1 MKESSLSV
9 ISARG
14 ALGRGQDESVMFWL
28 GENGWRGVMMVR
40 PRGVPM
46 YLVCLMLAEGPFV
59 SITRPTEVV

>member
-1 MKESSLSV
+1 
-9 ISARG
+9 
-14 ALGRGQDESVMFWL
+14 
-28 GENGWRGVMMVR
+28 MVR